1 MLAFFYYLL
10 VFAIPMPDN
19 PWWAWPIGPLTPTKI
34 LGIVC
39 LIAGFAY
46 LAARS
51 RWPPFLRLKS
61 GRLFVFLILVELV
74 SDLFREGLVV
84 GPSVLSNDLAVF
96 SLFIVTLIFVNSIDQ
111 LRKVAL
117 IVIGSVAFDS
127 LFVIRQWQGFHNVY
141 GDFRGWGG
149 VAGDPNYYAISV
161 VLWAPAMILWLTAKR
176 PRWERLYCLGCLLV
190 TLVGFS
196 ISASRGGMLGLTA
209 GLLIVIAYSRHRL
222 RNVAVLGLLV
232 LSLGFMSG
240 TSPVSRLLHPTK
252 SDQESSQDRLDLW
265 HAGLQSIREHPLA
278 GVGVSGFKPK
288 AMRNGVLVDLPF
300 HVAHNTYV
308 DYAVNLGVVGFV
320 PFVGLLIASLWSL
333 KRLGQKLRR
342 SDPSAIL
349 YKLTLGVQAGI
360 AGYAV
365 SAFFLSTWWQQVF
378 WLSVFLSMCLPFL
391 DSPPS
396 QHLHALAVRD
406 EVSEIA

>member
-39 LIAGFAY
+39 LIAGIAY

-149 VAGDPNYYAISV
+149 
-161 VLWAPAMILWLTAKR
+161 
-176 PRWERLYCLGCLLV
+176 
-190 TLVGFS
+190 
-196 ISASRGGMLGLTA
+196 
-209 GLLIVIAYSRHRL
+209 
-222 RNVAVLGLLV
+222 
-232 LSLGFMSG
+232 
-240 TSPVSRLLHPTK
+240 
-252 SDQESSQDRLDLW
+252 
-265 HAGLQSIREHPLA
+265 
-278 GVGVSGFKPK
+278 
-288 AMRNGVLVDLPF
+288 
-300 HVAHNTYV
+300 
-308 DYAVNLGVVGFV
+308 
-320 PFVGLLIASLWSL
+320 
-333 KRLGQKLRR
+333 
-342 SDPSAIL
+342 
-349 YKLTLGVQAGI
+349 
-360 AGYAV
+360 
-365 SAFFLSTWWQQVF
+365 
-378 WLSVFLSMCLPFL
+378 
-391 DSPPS
+391 
-396 QHLHALAVRD
+396 
-406 EVSEIA
+406 